1 MIPSIG
7 QCPQN
12 WQDLLTQVLEGI
24 LRVVRRNDPVVP
36 NSQILSQLLHGGA
49 KHFGAVQVEPDAL
62 FVGS

>member
-1 MIPSIG
+1 MIPCIG

-12 WQDLLTQVLEGI
+12 WQDLLAQVLEGI
-24 LRVVRRNDPVVP
+24 LRVVRQNDPVLS

-49 KHFGAVQVEPDAL
+49 KHFGAAQVEPHAL